1 MDIRDAS
8 VWVHYKRE
16 VKLPSTPLGSGCL
29 RIWRP
34 GLGQL
39 AKNFQVA
46 YILLSRHYCRDNV
59 ALVRTLIGT
68 NDKQIRRAIYAH
80 ELPAVRLGKSY
91 SIAVA
96 DLTRW
101 FERKKKFL

>member
-1 MDIRDAS
+1 M
-8 VWVHYKRE
+8 VV
-16 VKLPSTPLGSGCL
+16 VQLPAIPPIAVT
-29 RIWRP
+29 IE
-34 GLGQL
+34 QA
-39 AKNFQVA
+39 AK
-46 YILLSRHYCRDNV
+46 
-59 ALVRTLIGT
+59 LIGT